1 MEFIFCSVF
10 DQTVFGDLHVE
21 IIRPNEILIFQFQF
35 NAVDSKRNNKML
47 RNTLYANLLVRVS
60 NKTTKATGAN
70 LFARYTTKL
79 NTNDYPVS
87 HTEEINPSGKKV
99 FFCR

>member
-1 MEFIFCSVF
+1 
-10 DQTVFGDLHVE
+10 
-21 IIRPNEILIFQFQF
+21 
-35 NAVDSKRNNKML
+35 ML

-87 HTEEINPSGKKV
+87 HTEEIKPNGKKV
-99 FFCR
+99 FFCRCWQS